1 MCLGQTIDALMDDD
15 DDDDDALSR
24 ICMAIVIWMYF
35 SVLIQYTSDPNVI
48 WMWICFDNGS
58 Y

>member
-1 MCLGQTIDALMDDD
+1 MCLGQTIDALI
-15 DDDDDALSR
+15 DDDDALSR